1 MMIASPFGLHA
12 QQQVGGQVRIPT
24 HVLAIKCHE
33 LTEQALRAHLGQFQ
47 NFSDNYPVF
56 IQASKQI
63 AFVQFPS
70 VEASQ
75 LAHDYINSGAISVP
89 SGRQV
94 TAQYSNRASVTMGNQ
109 RPDANTAGMMPLAG
123 IKREHSTMMS
133 GMLGGMG
140 PLGQIG
146 SFEAPMLANSPN
158 NNEPS
163 PVLCI
168 KTDISEEDM
177 HRFLNEL
184 HTSHGLPA
192 PVEIMRLNS
201 KNMCFVQYDNLLD
214 AKLILEHFQT
224 SQYHTETNTLMAATY
239 SKRRRI
245 ERPANKT
252 GTSAGGADTAGVTSG
267 GGPTKP
273 EAEPSKV
280 LIVSLR
286 PNSGKTF
293 ALTADNFLV
302 PFSKFGMVQKVVVFN
317 NTADSEILRALIQ
330 YSMIEYANLAR
341 EKMDGATMGEF
352 RLMVRYSER
361 PELEVT
367 RNSQKMRDFSNPWLE
382 DNSPQNNATATMPTM

>member
-1 MMIASPFGLHA
+1 MIASPFGLHA

-47 NFSDNYPVF
+47 NFSDNYPLF
-56 IQASKQI
+56 IQNSKQI

-94 TAQYSNRASVTMGNQ
+94 TAQYSNRASVTMGNN
-109 RPDANTAGMMPLAG
+109 RSDGNTAGMMTGLSG
-123 IKREHSTMMS
+123 LKRDHSTMMS
-133 GMLGGMG
+133 SGLLGTGIG

-146 SFEAPMLANSPN
+146 SFESPMLAQSNNHNS
-158 NNEPS
+158 EPS

-245 ERPANKT
+245 ERPANRT
-252 GTSAGGADTAGVTSG
+252 GTTQNSDTAGVTHSG
-267 GGPTKP
+267 GNKP

-286 PNSGKTF
+286 PNSGKSF

-317 NTADSEILRALIQ
+317 NTADSEILRALVQ

-341 EKMDGATMGEF
+341 EKMDGQSMGEF

-361 PELEVT
+361 SELEVT

-382 DNSPQNNATATMPTM
+382 ENSPTNTTATMPSL